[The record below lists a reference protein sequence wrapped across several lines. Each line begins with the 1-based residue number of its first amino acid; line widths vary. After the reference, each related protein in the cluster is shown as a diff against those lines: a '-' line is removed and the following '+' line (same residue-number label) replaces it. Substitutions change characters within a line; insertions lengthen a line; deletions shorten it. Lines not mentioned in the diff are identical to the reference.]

1 MALPELYRYGRE
13 GHWFNMKLFLA
24 YMLDGIVQV
33 RFNVYVLP
41 TLRMLIRL
49 QSAIIYFIILYT
61 YAVPTSRSDGYD
73 VAQYEFSTVMV
84 ISAVLAANLFNGL
97 NTNVWTGWV
106 FFAVALG
113 NVLIWIYTVSELP
126 ERARGGT

>member
-1 MALPELYRYGRE
+1 
-13 GHWFNMKLFLA
+13 MKLFLA
-24 YMLDGIVQV
+24 YMLDGIMQV
-33 RFNVYVLP
+33 RSNIYTLP
-41 TLRMLIRL
+41 TLQMLTHL

-84 ISAVLAANLFNGL
+84 IAAVLTANLFNGL

-106 FFAVALG
+106 FFAVAIG
-113 NVLIWIYTVSELP
+113 NVLVWIYTVSECL
-126 ERARGGT
+126 ERARDGRNLSVFQGYL